1 MASTEVEKAFCTTT
15 EAANLLGISV
25 GTVQLWVES
34 GTLDA
39 WKTSGGHRRVLR
51 QSIERLLRR
60 PSDPGRVAEKEL
72 LAPGDPTRL
81 NVLVVEDDPNLLR
94 LYQANISRW
103 PGKPDLMVLA
113 NAFSALIRI
122 GRTKPDLLILDLQM
136 PGIDGF
142 SLLRVLGNEP
152 ETADIRVVVVTGM
165 DSSSIEARGG
175 LPAGVEILPK
185 PIPFARLQE
194 IAQEVAQSARV
205 LQRTV
210 APKP

>member
-34 GTLDA
+34 GMLDA

-51 QSIERLLRR
+51 QSIDRLLRR
-60 PSDPGRVAEKEL
+60 PAEPGRVSEQDL
-72 LAPGDPTRL
+72 LVPGDPTRL
-81 NVLVVEDDPNLLR
+81 NILVVEDDPNLLR

-103 PGKPDLMVLA
+103 PGKPDVMVLG

-122 GRTKPDLLILDLQM
+122 GRSKPDLLILDLHM
-136 PGIDGF
+136 AGIDGF
-142 SLLRVLGNEP
+142 SLLRVLGKEP
-152 ETADIRVVVVTGM
+152 ETADIRIVAVSGM
-165 DSSSIEARGG
+165 DRSTIADKGG
-175 LPAGVEILPK
+175 LPEGVELLPK

-194 IAQEVAQSARV
+194 IAQEVAQTSRV
-205 LQRTV
+205 LNRTLPV
-210 APKP
+210 